1 MFPDELKSGSL
12 GLMAVTWPLC
22 VCGDQKQHRAWDARV
37 QWCFWPRGQ
46 DEAVAYMAMMAQCP
60 TLASGAFE
68 EWQQLS
74 SGAWTQGGGVQVK
87 CFLCF
92 PLQLSLVSELCR
104 VSSTS
109 LLCSRALLEP
119 FSSDL

>member
-1 MFPDELKSGSL
+1 MFPEELKSASL
-12 GLMAVTWPLC
+12 GLIAVTWALC
-22 VCGDQKQHRAWDARV
+22 VCGDQKQHRSWDARV

-46 DEAVAYMAMMAQCP
+46 DEVVACIAMMAQCP
-60 TLASGAFE
+60 TLAIGAVE
-68 EWQQLS
+68 GWQQLS
-74 SGAWTQGGGVQVK
+74 SGAWTQGGTVQVK

-92 PLQLSLVSELCR
+92 SLQLSLVSEVCR

-109 LLCSRALLEP
+109 LLCSRAFPEP